1 MCATAGTGPAAGPD
15 RSHARFLAERGRRR
29 PRSDRGTSGIAR
41 RVSGN
46 GRDRPGEPQAWFG
59 SGLWVH
65 SSAGMGDELDGVAG
79 GPIGGVHTMCATIA
93 VQPVW
98 CEAPRPVPTSASKYS
113 LKTGCSSHNSPEG
126 WSRCAPGRRP
136 STPGRK
142 RSNKRCSMAS
152 SDSRLRSPCA
162 IARLRVA
169 VAPLSPG
176 VGRGGVEGPVVL
188 LEAVVV
194 GVPQGD
200 GEVQEA
206 VAVGEPTQTV
216 LTPAVGAQVG
226 VVEGEGVPGVAVVGV
241 VLTDG
246 APLARAQVGAP
257 ASPGGVVRGRVGEPS
272 SLCRGSNLVAHGP
285 DVRPPEGAP
294 RMGSPLADHGWPG
307 VWRRRHSARTRS
319 SGRSGPMAGPD
330 RPERAILAEN
340 LFHRTRRGG
349 RGCPQARMPR
359 FRMSRSG
366 HQLGR

>member
-1 MCATAGTGPAAGPD
+1 MCATAGTGPPAGPD
-15 RSHARFLAERGRRR
+15 RSHAHFLAERGRRR

-41 RVSGN
+41 GVSGN

-206 VAVGEPTQTV
+206 VPVGEPTQTV
-216 LTPAVGAQVG
+216 LTPAVGG
-226 VVEGEGVPGVAVVGV
+226 
-241 VLTDG
+241 
-246 APLARAQVGAP
+246 
-257 ASPGGVVRGRVGEPS
+257 
-272 SLCRGSNLVAHGP
+272 
-285 DVRPPEGAP
+285 
-294 RMGSPLADHGWPG
+294 
-307 VWRRRHSARTRS
+307 
-319 SGRSGPMAGPD
+319 
-330 RPERAILAEN
+330 
-340 LFHRTRRGG
+340 RGG
-349 RGCPQARMPR
+349 RGRRSRRRRCRCSPHGRCPTGA
-359 FRMSRSG
+359 RSG
-366 HQLGR
+366 RGPSVARRSRQRTSG